1 MGPTGSYVNE
11 YEFFNFKHIFKHQCG
26 VKHQVKE
33 VFLNLRKALS
43 LIEISIGISL
53 RAIF

>member
-11 YEFFNFKHIFKHQCG
+11 YEFCNFKHIFKQQC
-26 VKHQVKE
+26 VKQQGKE
-33 VFLNLRKALS
+33 VFLNLHTALS
-43 LIEISIGISL
+43 LLEISIGISL